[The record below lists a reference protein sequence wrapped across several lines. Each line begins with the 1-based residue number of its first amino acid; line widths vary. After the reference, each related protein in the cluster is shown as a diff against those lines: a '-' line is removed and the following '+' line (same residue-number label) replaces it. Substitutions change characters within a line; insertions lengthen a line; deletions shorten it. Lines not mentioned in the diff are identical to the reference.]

1 MNFATFAVA
10 FGALLA
16 LAALI
21 AAWLFRVS
29 SAPLWLKLSVPSIMV
44 VLACATPF
52 AVAPMMGR
60 PVPAALASLPER
72 AELVAF
78 VPHDDSHLV
87 DLWLLVD
94 DTPRAYEVVLDES
107 MKKTLRA
114 AQGEMAAGRPAFLKK
129 QGSGDK
135 KVRSAS
141 RGDFSDLPDDQTEFV
156 LDESV
161 FSTLPPKEGPPHD
174 R

>member
-1 MNFATFAVA
+1 MGAAMSFAAFAVA

-44 VLACATPF
+44 ILACATPF

-60 PVPAALASLPER
+60 PVPAALAALPER

-78 VPHDDSHLV
+78 VPHDDAHLV
-87 DLWLLVD
+87 DLWLIVD
-94 DTPRAYEVVLDES
+94 DTPRAYEVVLDAR
-107 MKKTLRA
+107 MKNTLRA
-114 AQGEMAAGRPAFLKK
+114 AQGEMAAGRPTFLKK
-129 QGSGDK
+129 QDK

-141 RGDFSDLPDDQTEFV
+141 QGDFSNLPDDQTEFV

-161 FSTLPPKEGPPHD
+161 FSTLPPKQ
-174 R
+174 